1 MGRKSAS
8 GSGIR
13 DEQPGSYFLEL
24 RNHFFGFFWVKILG
38 FFDADP
44 GSGMETV
51 RIRDPGSGMEKRRIG
66 IGSATLVSK
75 IKKSKRSHKT
85 VQIMVFLK
93 LFLLNDRR
101 IRIRYQEAQKH
112 VDPVDPDPDSD
123 PDPQHWFRYSISSF
137 SLSVEFK
144 HGTLAEQFGACSL
157 FFKNLLNY
165 LPILTGEEN
174 MYCIV
179 VLLF

>member
-1 MGRKSAS
+1 
-8 GSGIR
+8 
-13 DEQPGSYFLEL
+13 
-24 RNHFFGFFWVKILG
+24 
-38 FFDADP
+38 
-44 GSGMETV
+44 METV

-75 IKKSKRSHKT
+75 IKNQKEVTKQYKSRF
-85 VQIMVFLK
+85 FLK

-101 IRIRYQEAQKH
+101 IRIRYQKAQKH

-123 PDPQHWFRYSISSF
+123 SDPQHWFRYSISSF

-157 FFKNLLNY
+157 FFK
-165 LPILTGEEN
+165 
-174 MYCIV
+174 
-179 VLLF
+179 FA